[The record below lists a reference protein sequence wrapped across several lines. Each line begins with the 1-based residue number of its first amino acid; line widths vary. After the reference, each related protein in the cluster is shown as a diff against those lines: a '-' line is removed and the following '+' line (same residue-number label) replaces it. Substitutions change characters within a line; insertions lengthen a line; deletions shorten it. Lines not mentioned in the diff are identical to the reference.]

1 MSKEKQIVLDRSEYV
16 SLDSMFDQCDFDE
29 VRAYLDALER
39 ILKAGETGRFRVE
52 WSYESTDV
60 YLDVYREETDKE
72 FALRLLQEEKT
83 REKKR
88 LAKEKKLERARAA
101 LAESEEQERAE
112 YERLRA
118 KFGDLL

>member
-72 FALRLLQEEKT
+72 FALRLLQEEKA

-118 KFGDLL
+118 KFGG

>member
-1 MSKEKQIVLDRSEYV
+1 MSKAKQIVLDRSEYV
-16 SLDSMFDQCDFDE
+16 SLDTMFDQCDFDG
-29 VRAYLDALER
+29 VRQYLGVLEKV
-39 ILKAGETGRFRVE
+39 LKSGEDGKFRVE

-72 FALRLLQEEKT
+72 YTLRLAKEERE
-83 REKKR
+83 REKRR

-101 LAESEEQERAE
+101 LAETEELERAE

-118 KFGDLL
+118 KFGG

>member
-72 FALRLLQEEKT
+72 FALRLLQEEKA

-101 LAESEEQERAE
+101 LAESEELERAE

-118 KFGDLL
+118 KFGD